1 MFKHF
6 YLFYLCYQSTV
17 AINFITFNCCA
28 FRSRIFFGSEYMPR
42 DRCREEF
49 YPIASTPMP
58 QQELDPSH
66 GNNATVAAAA
76 SNVSSVLYTV
86 QRVVTTSQIQSGG
99 SSFAPSSSVTSVI
112 RNDVE
117 CNSGLQNSPGKGFT
131 TYIISPTAMH
141 RYYSCTM

>member
-1 MFKHF
+1 
-6 YLFYLCYQSTV
+6 
-17 AINFITFNCCA
+17 
-28 FRSRIFFGSEYMPR
+28 MPR

-58 QQELDPSH
+58 QQELDQSH

-99 SSFAPSSSVTSVI
+99 SSFAPSASVTSVT
-112 RNDVE
+112 RSDVE
-117 CNSGLQNSPGKGFT
+117 CNGGLQNSPGNAFPF
-131 TYIISPTAMH
+131 YIILPTAIFNVMYTH
-141 RYYSCTM
+141 VYIVQCIPVQNLCIKCSY

>member
-1 MFKHF
+1 
-6 YLFYLCYQSTV
+6 
-17 AINFITFNCCA
+17 
-28 FRSRIFFGSEYMPR
+28 MPR

-58 QQELDPSH
+58 QQELDPSQ

-112 RNDVE
+112 RSDVE
-117 CNSGLQNSPGKGFT
+117 CNGGLQNSPGNAFT
-131 TYIISPTAMH
+131 NYIFFLRLLYYTYLYITISIH
-141 RYYSCTM
+141 IYKVLKHYN